1 MTKKYFMACV
11 AAGLN
16 DEEIKNIERV
26 FDADYKKLKRRNKAQ
41 ERMAEEYGYVT
52 MSVSAMIGD
61 FEGAEYGDFDIPD
74 DTNIEEQIL
83 HEIELEE
90 LRKCLGELKAD
101 DRDFLLECFE
111 TEIGCAKAGERR
123 GLTKNQAH
131 YKKVKLLEKLREKM
145 K

>member
-1 MTKKYFMACV
+1 MACV

-61 FEGAEYGDFDIPD
+61 FEGAEYGGFDIPD
-74 DTNIEEQIL
+74 DTNIEVQIL

-90 LRKCLGELKAD
+90 LRKCPGELKAD
-101 DRDFLLECFE
+101 DRDFLLE
-111 TEIGCAKAGERR
+111 
-123 GLTKNQAH
+123 
-131 YKKVKLLEKLREKM
+131 
-145 K
+145 